1 MEKFNV
7 LKTTRYIKAVIAL
20 DFKVYETEATSR
32 YIIHDNDVEG
42 LRYKNLESGKN
53 YTKSPT
59 PNNWRIKNV

>member
-1 MEKFNV
+1 MKRYN
-7 LKTTRYIKAVIAL
+7 TNRATRYIKAVIAKEFEL
-20 DFKVYETEATSR
+20 PENKNTSR
-32 YIIHDNDVEG
+32 YHVFECDFEG